1 MAIFRQNIQPV
12 KSSGGV
18 KLRQD
23 DLVIYQEQIDDIERT
38 LRRLIKD
45 AQAKCVLLVDK
56 DGHLITRQGFTQSL
70 DTTALAALLAG
81 SFASTQEI
89 ARLVGEPEF
98 SVLFHQG
105 KKDHIHITLVGERSI
120 LAVIFDD
127 RTTIGMVRLYAKE
140 IAEDL
145 NQILSSEKQEESQSK
160 NEPGKEV
167 DTEFSST
174 VETRLDDIFSD
185 KY

>member
-1 MAIFRQNIQPV
+1 M
-12 KSSGGV
+12 GGV
-18 KLRQD
+18 KLKQD
-23 DLVIYQEQIDDIERT
+23 DLIIYEEQIEQIEKT

-56 DGHLITRQGFTQSL
+56 DGHLITRQGFTQTL

-81 SFASTQEI
+81 SFASTREI

-105 KKDHIHITLVGERSI
+105 KKDHIHISLVGERTI
-120 LAVIFDD
+120 LVVIFDD

-140 IAEDL
+140 VSESL
-145 NQILSSEKQEESQSK
+145 NQILSSGKSK
-160 NEPGKEV
+160 DLATGSGKESEL
-167 DTEFSST
+167 DKEFSAS
-174 VETRLDDIFSD
+174 VDTRLDDIFSD
-185 KY
+185 RS